1 MVGRLTIELAETT
14 HSALRQEA
22 ARRNRS
28 IASIVEE
35 SLRMRGIPQAKSVQS
50 IVAKARAQAGL
61 DAAEADAIAL
71 EETAR
76 YRMGRR

>member
-1 MVGRLTIELAETT
+1 MGRLTIELADTT

-22 ARRNRS
+22 ERRNRS
-28 IASIVEE
+28 MASIVEE
-35 SLRMRGIPQAKSVQS
+35 SLHMRGIPQGKSVHG
-50 IVAKARAQAGL
+50 IVAKARAHAGL
-61 DAAEADAIAL
+61 GAAEADAIAL